1 MAVKIEF
8 SQCSVE
14 KHVFLLNSQTT
25 GTHTYTF
32 DIYSNDGVISVM
44 TYSDSR

>member
-14 KHVFLLNSQTT
+14 KHVFLLNSQIL
-25 GTHTYTF
+25 GTHVTHTHLIF
-32 DIYSNDGVISVM
+32 TLTM
-44 TYSDSR
+44 E